1 MNAQSR
7 TSAMAKRKQI
17 ESAGGDP
24 VANPDNAPQ
33 QGQTELPLVDSPSL
47 SPATSDVASEPV
59 AELPATLEAAPAV
72 SKTDI
77 DNKEEPTDIAQAAP
91 TRARWSQL
99 RLRPRHRRYAMLAA
113 SVAIAAAVG
122 VLTGATVTGGF
133 SKPASVDVA
142 GLEESKAAQQSI
154 ARLSKDVA
162 SLKASFEA
170 ANKSAHGQFAKISER
185 LTRDSAAVTGAIT
198 PPQTVPPTSA
208 ATAPLPPARPG
219 PAAEVPRRP
228 SVITDWTIRE
238 TRDGFVYVQGH
249 GDVYQVVP
257 GAPLPG
263 IGPVEQIK
271 RQDGRWV
278 VVTPKGIIVSMRD
291 RRYFEQF

>member
-1 MNAQSR
+1 
-7 TSAMAKRKQI
+7 MAKRKQI
-17 ESAGGDP
+17 ESADGDQI
-24 VANPDNAPQ
+24 ANPDSAPQ

-47 SPATSDVASEPV
+47 LPAASEV
-59 AELPATLEAAPAV
+59 SSESMTKAPAKLEASPPV
-72 SKTDI
+72 SEVDV
-77 DNKEEPTDIAQAAP
+77 DNKEEPAGVPPAAV
-91 TRARWSQL
+91 ARVRWPQV
-99 RLRPRHRRYAMLAA
+99 RLRPRYLRYATLAA

-122 VLTGATVTGGF
+122 VLAGAAMTGGF
-133 SKPASVDVA
+133 SKSTAVDVA
-142 GLEESKAAQQSI
+142 GLEESKAAQQTI
-154 ARLSKDVA
+154 ALLSKDVA
-162 SLKASFEA
+162 SLKVSFEA
-170 ANKSAHGQFAKISER
+170 ANKSAHSQFAKITER
-185 LTRDSAAVTGAIT
+185 LSRGSAEITGTIT
-198 PPQTVPPTSA
+198 PPQTVPPISSA
-208 ATAPLPPARPG
+208 LAPLPPARPA
-219 PAAEVPRRP
+219 PTAEAPRRP

-249 GDVYQVVP
+249 GDVYQVVL

>member
-1 MNAQSR
+1 
-7 TSAMAKRKQI
+7 MANRKQI
-17 ESAGGDP
+17 ESAGDDP

-47 SPATSDVASEPV
+47 SPTTSDLASEPV
-59 AELPATLEAAPAV
+59 AEVPATREAAAAV
-72 SKTDI
+72 SKLDI

-91 TRARWSQL
+91 ARARWPQL

-122 VLTGATVTGGF
+122 VLAGAAMTGGF
-133 SKPASVDVA
+133 SKPAPLDVA
-142 GLEESKAAQQSI
+142 GLEESKATQLSI
-154 ARLSKDVA
+154 ARLAKDVA
-162 SLKASFEA
+162 SLKASVEA
-170 ANKSAHGQFAKISER
+170 ANKSAHSQFAKASER
-185 LTRDSAAVTGAIT
+185 PARDSAEITGAIT
-198 PPQTVPPTSA
+198 PPQTVPPTSSA
-208 ATAPLPPARPG
+208 AAPLPPARPAA
-219 PAAEVPRRP
+219 AAEALRRP
-228 SVITDWTIRE
+228 SVINDWTIRE

-249 GDVYQVVP
+249 GDIYQVVP

>member
-1 MNAQSR
+1 MNAKSR
-7 TSAMAKRKQI
+7 TSAMAKRNQI
-17 ESAGGDP
+17 ENAGGDP
-24 VANPDNAPQ
+24 LAN
-33 QGQTELPLVDSPSL
+33 TKVELPSIDSPSL
-47 SPATSDVASEPV
+47 SPATSEVANEPAVVAS
-59 AELPATLEAAPAV
+59 ATLEAASTV
-72 SKTDI
+72 SETNNN
-77 DNKEEPTDIAQAAP
+77 NKEEPTYIAQASSTGP
-91 TRARWSQL
+91 RWLQL
-99 RLRPRHRRYAMLAA
+99 RMRPRHRRHIMFAA
-113 SVAIAAAVG
+113 SVAIAGAVG
-122 VLTGATVTGGF
+122 VLAGAAITGGF
-133 SKPASVDVA
+133 SKPAPADVA

-162 SLKASFEA
+162 SLKASLES
-170 ANKSAHGQFAKISER
+170 ANKSAQSQFAKLSER
-185 LTRDSAAVTGAIT
+185 LARDSAEISGTIT
-198 PPQTVPPTSA
+198 PQVISPA
-208 ATAPLPPARPG
+208 ATPLPPARPA
-219 PAAEVPRRP
+219 PIAEVPRRP
-228 SVITDWTIRE
+228 SIITDWTIRE

>member
-1 MNAQSR
+1 
-7 TSAMAKRKQI
+7 MAKRNQI
-17 ESAGGDP
+17 ENAGGDP
-24 VANPDNAPQ
+24 LAN
-33 QGQTELPLVDSPSL
+33 TKVELPSIDSPSL
-47 SPATSDVASEPV
+47 SPATSEVANEPAVVAS
-59 AELPATLEAAPAV
+59 ATLEAASTV
-72 SKTDI
+72 SETNNN
-77 DNKEEPTDIAQAAP
+77 NKEEPTYIAQASSTGP
-91 TRARWSQL
+91 RWLQL
-99 RLRPRHRRYAMLAA
+99 RMRPRHRRHILFAA
-113 SVAIAAAVG
+113 SVAIAGAVG
-122 VLTGATVTGGF
+122 VLAGAAITGGF
-133 SKPASVDVA
+133 SKPAPADAA

-162 SLKASFEA
+162 SLKASLES
-170 ANKSAHGQFAKISER
+170 ANKSAQSQFAKLSER
-185 LTRDSAAVTGAIT
+185 LARQSAEITGTIA
-198 PPQTVPPTSA
+198 PPQAGSSSA
-208 ATAPLPPARPG
+208 APLPPARP
-219 PAAEVPRRP
+219 ADVPHRP
-228 SVITDWTIRE
+228 SIITDWTIRE

>member
-1 MNAQSR
+1 
-7 TSAMAKRKQI
+7 MAKRKQA
-17 ESAGGDP
+17 ETTDGDP
-24 VANPDNAPQ
+24 NSNSAPQ
-33 QGQTELPLVDSPSL
+33 QTQIELPVVHSPSI
-47 SPATSDVASEPV
+47 SPAISAVTSEPV
-59 AELPATLEAAPAV
+59 AEPSATLETIPASESDV
-72 SKTDI
+72 
-77 DNKEEPTDIAQAAP
+77 NFEEKPTNIAQTLP
-91 TRARWSQL
+91 GRSGWLQL
-99 RLRPRHRRYAMLAA
+99 PLRPRHRRHIMLAA

-122 VLTGATVTGGF
+122 VLTGAAITGGF
-133 SKPASVDVA
+133 SKTAPVDVA

-154 ARLSKDVA
+154 TRLSKDVA
-162 SLKASFEA
+162 NLRANLEA
-170 ANKSAHGQFAKISER
+170 ANKSAHSQFAKISER
-185 LTRDSAAVTGAIT
+185 LARDNAEITGTIA
-198 PPQTVPPTSA
+198 PPQTLPPTSA
-208 ATAPLPPARPG
+208 AAPLPPARP
-219 PAAEVPRRP
+219 ASIAEVPRRP
-228 SVITDWTIRE
+228 SIITDWTIRE

>member
-1 MNAQSR
+1 MS
-7 TSAMAKRKQI
+7 KRKQI
-17 ESAGGDP
+17 ESTSGDP
-24 VANPDNAPQ
+24 VENSDNAPP

-47 SPATSDVASEPV
+47 LPAASEVASEPV
-59 AELPATLEAAPAV
+59 AEALGALDVAPAV
-72 SKTDI
+72 SETNI
-77 DNKEEPTDIAQAAP
+77 NNKEEPINITQSASP
-91 TRARWSQL
+91 GVRWPQF
-99 RLRPRHRRYAMLAA
+99 RMRPRHRRYTVLAA
-113 SVAIAAAVG
+113 SVAIAAAIG
-122 VLTGATVTGGF
+122 VLTGAAMT
-133 SKPASVDVA
+133 SKPAAVDVA
-142 GLEESKAAQQSI
+142 GLEESKAVQQSI
-154 ARLSKDVA
+154 ARLSNDVA
-162 SLKASFEA
+162 SLKTSLET
-170 ANKSAHGQFAKISER
+170 ANKSAHSQFAKITER
-185 LTRDSAAVTGAIT
+185 LARDSAQITGTIT
-198 PPQTVPPTSA
+198 PPQTIPPISPA
-208 ATAPLPPARPG
+208 AAPLPPARP
-219 PAAEVPRRP
+219 ATTAEVPRRP

>member
-1 MNAQSR
+1 
-7 TSAMAKRKQI
+7 MAKRKQI

-33 QGQTELPLVDSPSL
+33 QGQTELPSVDSPSL
-47 SPATSDVASEPV
+47 SPATSDVANEPV
-59 AELPATLEAAPAV
+59 AELPATLEAAPAIGR
-72 SKTDI
+72 TDI
-77 DNKEEPTDIAQAAP
+77 DNKEEPTDISQAAP
-91 TRARWSQL
+91 ARARWPQL
-99 RLRPRHRRYAMLAA
+99 RLRPRQRRYAILAA
-113 SVAIAAAVG
+113 SVATAAAVG
-122 VLTGATVTGGF
+122 VLAGATMTGGF

-170 ANKSAHGQFAKISER
+170 ANKSAHSQFAKISER
-185 LTRDSAAVTGAIT
+185 LTRDSAAVTGAVT

-219 PAAEVPRRP
+219 PAVEVPRRP

>member
-1 MNAQSR
+1 
-7 TSAMAKRKQI
+7 MAKRKQI
-17 ESAGGDP
+17 ESAAGDP

-47 SPATSDVASEPV
+47 SPATSDVASEPLEMPDTV
-59 AELPATLEAAPAV
+59 EAAPAV
-72 SKTDI
+72 SKATTDSQ
-77 DNKEEPTDIAQAAP
+77 EQSTDIAQAAP
-91 TRARWSQL
+91 ARARWPQL

-113 SVAIAAAVG
+113 SVVIAAAVG
-122 VLTGATVTGGF
+122 VLAGATMTGGF

-142 GLEESKAAQQSI
+142 GLEESKSAQQSI

-162 SLKASFEA
+162 SLKASLEA
-170 ANKSAHGQFAKISER
+170 ANKSAHSQFAKISER
-185 LTRDSAAVTGAIT
+185 LARDSAEITGAIT
-198 PPQTVPPTSA
+198 PPQTVPPTSPA
-208 ATAPLPPARPG
+208 AAPLPPARPA
-219 PAAEVPRRP
+219 PAAEAPRRP

>member
-1 MNAQSR
+1 
-7 TSAMAKRKQI
+7 MAKRKQI
-17 ESAGGDP
+17 EGAGGDP
-24 VANPDNAPQ
+24 VVNPDNAPQ
-33 QGQTELPLVDSPSL
+33 QGQTELPLVESPSL
-47 SPATSDVASEPV
+47 SPATPDVASEPA
-59 AELPATLEAAPAV
+59 AEVPATLEATPAV

-77 DNKEEPTDIAQAAP
+77 DNKEEPTDFAQATPAG
-91 TRARWSQL
+91 ARWLQL
-99 RLRPRHRRYAMLAA
+99 CLRPRHRRYAILAA

-122 VLTGATVTGGF
+122 VLAGATMTGGF
-133 SKPASVDVA
+133 SKPASIDVA

-162 SLKASFEA
+162 SLKASFET
-170 ANKSAHGQFAKISER
+170 ANKSAHSQFAKISER
-185 LTRDSAAVTGAIT
+185 LARDSAEITGAIM
-198 PPQTVPPTSA
+198 PPQTIPPTSA
-208 ATAPLPPARPG
+208 APLPPARPA
-219 PAAEVPRRP
+219 PAAEARRRP
-228 SVITDWTIRE
+228 SVITGWTIRE

>member
-1 MNAQSR
+1 
-7 TSAMAKRKQI
+7 MAKRKQI

-33 QGQTELPLVDSPSL
+33 QGQTELPLVDSPAL

-59 AELPATLEAAPAV
+59 AEVSATVEAAPAF

-77 DNKEEPTDIAQAAP
+77 GNKEEPTDIAQAAP
-91 TRARWSQL
+91 VRARWPQL
-99 RLRPRHRRYAMLAA
+99 RLRPRHRRYVVLAA

-122 VLTGATVTGGF
+122 ALAGVTMTSGF

-170 ANKSAHGQFAKISER
+170 ANKSAHSQFAKISER
-185 LTRDSAAVTGAIT
+185 LARDSAEITGAIT
-198 PPQTVPPTSA
+198 PPQTVPPTSPA
-208 ATAPLPPARPG
+208 AAPLPPVRPA
-219 PAAEVPRRP
+219 PAAGAPRRP

-271 RQDGRWV
+271 RQDGRWI

>member
-1 MNAQSR
+1 
-7 TSAMAKRKQI
+7 MAKRNQI

-24 VANPDNAPQ
+24 VAN
-33 QGQTELPLVDSPSL
+33 TKVELPSVDSPSL
-47 SPATSDVASEPV
+47 SPATSEVANEP
-59 AELPATLEAAPAV
+59 AASATLEAASTV
-72 SKTDI
+72 FETNNNS
-77 DNKEEPTDIAQAAP
+77 KEEPANIAQAP
-91 TRARWSQL
+91 STMARWLQL
-99 RLRPRHRRYAMLAA
+99 RMRPRHRRHIMFAA
-113 SVAIAAAVG
+113 SVAIAGAVG
-122 VLTGATVTGGF
+122 VLAGAATTGGF
-133 SKPASVDVA
+133 SKPAPVDVA

-162 SLKASFEA
+162 SLKASLEA
-170 ANKSAHGQFAKISER
+170 ANKSAHSQFAKLSER
-185 LTRDSAAVTGAIT
+185 LARDNAEITGTITSPQAVSPAA
-198 PPQTVPPTSA
+198 
-208 ATAPLPPARPG
+208 APLPPARPA
-219 PAAEVPRRP
+219 PIAEVPRRP
-228 SVITDWTIRE
+228 SIITDWTIRE

>member
-1 MNAQSR
+1 
-7 TSAMAKRKQI
+7 MAKRKQI
-17 ESAGGDP
+17 ESADGDQ
-24 VANPDNAPQ
+24 VANPESAPQ
-33 QGQTELPLVDSPSL
+33 QGRTELPLVDSPSL
-47 SPATSDVASEPV
+47 SPAA
-59 AELPATLEAAPAV
+59 AEVTGEQTIETPAGLEAAPALSEADV
-72 SKTDI
+72 S
-77 DNKEEPTDIAQAAP
+77 NKKEPTGTPQAAS
-91 TRARWSQL
+91 AGMRWPQL
-99 RLRPRHRRYAMLAA
+99 RLRRRHRHYAVLAA
-113 SVAIAAAVG
+113 SVAIAAAIG
-122 VLTGATVTGGF
+122 VLAGATMTSGF

-170 ANKSAHGQFAKISER
+170 ANKSAHSQFAKISER
-185 LTRDSAAVTGAIT
+185 LARDGAEITSAVT

-219 PAAEVPRRP
+219 PAVEVPRRP

>member
-1 MNAQSR
+1 M
-7 TSAMAKRKQI
+7 TKRKQI

-59 AELPATLEAAPAV
+59 AEPPATLEAAPAV

-77 DNKEEPTDIAQAAP
+77 DNKEEPSDIAQAAP
-91 TRARWSQL
+91 ARARWQHL

-113 SVAIAAAVG
+113 SVAIAAAIG
-122 VLTGATVTGGF
+122 VVAGATMTGGF

-170 ANKSAHGQFAKISER
+170 ANKSAHSQFAK
-185 LTRDSAAVTGAIT
+185 
-198 PPQTVPPTSA
+198 
-208 ATAPLPPARPG
+208 
-219 PAAEVPRRP
+219 
-228 SVITDWTIRE
+228 
-238 TRDGFVYVQGH
+238 
-249 GDVYQVVP
+249 
-257 GAPLPG
+257 
-263 IGPVEQIK
+263 
-271 RQDGRWV
+271 
-278 VVTPKGIIVSMRD
+278 
-291 RRYFEQF
+291 

>member
-1 MNAQSR
+1 
-7 TSAMAKRKQI
+7 
-17 ESAGGDP
+17 
-24 VANPDNAPQ
+24 V
-33 QGQTELPLVDSPSL
+33 
-47 SPATSDVASEPV
+47 
-59 AELPATLEAAPAV
+59 
-72 SKTDI
+72 
-77 DNKEEPTDIAQAAP
+77 
-91 TRARWSQL
+91 
-99 RLRPRHRRYAMLAA
+99 
-113 SVAIAAAVG
+113 
-122 VLTGATVTGGF
+122 
-133 SKPASVDVA
+133 
-142 GLEESKAAQQSI
+142 
-154 ARLSKDVA
+154 
-162 SLKASFEA
+162 
-170 ANKSAHGQFAKISER
+170 
-185 LTRDSAAVTGAIT
+185 T

>member
-1 MNAQSR
+1 
-7 TSAMAKRKQI
+7 MAKRKQI

-24 VANPDNAPQ
+24 VANSDNAPQ

-47 SPATSDVASEPV
+47 SPATSDVASEPA
-59 AELPATLEAAPAV
+59 AEPPFTLEAAPAV

-77 DNKEEPTDIAQAAP
+77 DNKEEPSDIAQAAP
-91 TRARWSQL
+91 APARWQQF
-99 RLRPRHRRYAMLAA
+99 RLRPRHRRYAVLAA
-113 SVAIAAAVG
+113 SVAIAAAAG
-122 VLTGATVTGGF
+122 VLAGATMTGGF
-133 SKPASVDVA
+133 SKPPSVDVA

-170 ANKSAHGQFAKISER
+170 ANKSAHSQFAKISER
-185 LTRDSAAVTGAIT
+185 LARDSAEITGAIK

>member
-1 MNAQSR
+1 
-7 TSAMAKRKQI
+7 MAKRNQI

-24 VANPDNAPQ
+24 VAN
-33 QGQTELPLVDSPSL
+33 TKVELPSIDSPSL
-47 SPATSDVASEPV
+47 SPATSEVANEPA
-59 AELPATLEAAPAV
+59 AEASAASTV
-72 SKTDI
+72 CETNNN
-77 DNKEEPTDIAQAAP
+77 NKEEPTNIAQASS
-91 TRARWSQL
+91 TGARWLQL
-99 RLRPRHRRYAMLAA
+99 RMRPRHRRHIIFAA
-113 SVAIAAAVG
+113 SVAIAGAVG
-122 VLTGATVTGGF
+122 VLAGAATTGGF
-133 SKPASVDVA
+133 SRPVPVDVA

-162 SLKASFEA
+162 SLKASLEA
-170 ANKSAHGQFAKISER
+170 ANKSAHSQFTKLSER
-185 LTRDSAAVTGAIT
+185 LARDNAEITGTITSPQAVSPAA
-198 PPQTVPPTSA
+198 
-208 ATAPLPPARPG
+208 APLPPARPA
-219 PAAEVPRRP
+219 PIAEVPRRP
-228 SVITDWTIRE
+228 SIITDWTIRE